1 MHPENKLRAAIGED
15 GREALRPG
23 YEVEDASTTGL
34 EVLVA
39 LVGGAM
45 QAQYEELSDD
55 QFSALAALVPFEDV
69 DDAFE
74 DLSKFLGTHV
84 PVLLAKWLLT
94 LDDAK

>member
-1 MHPENKLRAAIGED
+1 MREDNGLRGAIGED
-15 GREALRPG
+15 GRKALEP
-23 YEVEDASTTGL
+23 YIEVEDASATGL
-34 EVLVA
+34 EILVS

-55 QFSALAALVPFEDV
+55 QFEALAALAPYEDV

-74 DLSKFLGTHV
+74 DLTKFLETHV